1 LIFIKHLNTLKEI
14 SGKIKS
20 DAILL
25 YLCWKDKRTPFPAKI
40 ISAAAIALAFSP
52 IDLIP
57 DFIPVLGYLD
67 DIIIIPLLIYLSFRL
82 IPEYIIL
89 ENKNSVKKLTAE
101 KTPVFRKTGIIIAVL
116 WLITVVAVLIKLF
129 QYMNLI

>member
-1 LIFIKHLNTLKEI
+1 MIFIKKFNAVKKI

-20 DAILL
+20 DALLL
-25 YLCWKDKRTPFPAKI
+25 YLCWKDKRTPLSAKI

-67 DIIIIPLLIYLSFRL
+67 DIIIIPLLMYLAFKL

-89 ENKNSVKKLTAE
+89 ENKNYLQKIKGE
-101 KTPVFRKTGIIIAVL
+101 KIPVFRKTGIIIAVL
-116 WLITVVAVLIKLF
+116 WLITVVAVFIKLF
-129 QYMNLI
+129 QYMRLI